1 MWNTG
6 SVTDM
11 TYMFR
16 GASSFNQD
24 LSSWNTTSV
33 ISMFE
38 MFKGASSFNKDLS
51 S

>member
-1 MWNTG
+1 
-6 SVTDM
+6 M
-11 TYMFR
+11 TYMFKE
-16 GASSFNQD
+16 ASSFNQD